1 MEKLRQISLISNV
14 QQLDYLTGNQLL
26 LVQRDQM
33 TASLL
38 MGMDM
43 RVVQW
48 NTDGGESVH
57 FRVMMMMTPIFRT
70 DQSGQSGI
78 VHFTGNA
85 TTA

>member
-1 MEKLRQISLISNV
+1 
-14 QQLDYLTGNQLL
+14 
-26 LVQRDQM
+26 M

-57 FRVMMMMTPIFRT
+57 FRVMMMMTPIFRS

-78 VHFTGNA
+78 VHYTGNA